1 MKFDNQF
8 NTEYNVPTNI
18 RGQVERNLIT
28 SYNDVNNC
36 SYYLKSAECIE
47 KFHFVIEHGKITNF
61 SR

>member
-28 SYNDVNNC
+28 SYN
-36 SYYLKSAECIE
+36 
-47 KFHFVIEHGKITNF
+47 
-61 SR
+61 